1 MSYVASAMLYPSR
14 TVSIQIAT
22 VSLSFFSQVCPICG
36 NSLPGVIR
44 SSGSMMVVMF
54 STDTS
59 GNNFGFGASFSSVE
73 GPGEE
78 LGCALL
84 EHGDYSSV
92 YYTELVTL

>member
-1 MSYVASAMLYPSR
+1 
-14 TVSIQIAT
+14 
-22 VSLSFFSQVCPICG
+22 
-36 NSLPGVIR
+36 
-44 SSGSMMVVMF
+44 MVVMF